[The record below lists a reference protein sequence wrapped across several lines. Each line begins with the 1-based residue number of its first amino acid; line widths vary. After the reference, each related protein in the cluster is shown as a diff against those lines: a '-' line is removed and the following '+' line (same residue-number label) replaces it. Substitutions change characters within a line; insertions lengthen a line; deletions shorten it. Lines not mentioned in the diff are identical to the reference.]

1 MCFVYGFYHDTHTV
15 VLLNCHA
22 VIVVQSDKPISS
34 FNK

>member
-15 VLLNCHA
+15 VLLNCHT
-22 VIVVQSDKPISS
+22 VIVVQSDKLISS